1 MKDND
6 IAWDIR
12 FGLPNPEYLEYASR
26 FLLYNKNLRVDPFGL
41 SISGDKIKSAYV
53 QRQGLDNRISPYKRR
68 IILGPPGSGKTAFV
82 HWQGLEISSR
92 RLVVNLELT
101 PVIRDKNLGN
111 NDVIAN
117 ILKSNLLTAHIFNTY
132 WTQVLLD
139 DYIRGQ
145 FLENLRRNKEWMQ
158 MLRWF
163 YHQYPPMYPQITEE
177 FELMAWLSFPPE
189 NPFGVNISDESILNE
204 LVKFITKEIGSLKCL
219 YNSVH
224 VFIDNT
230 AILSGPEIHQLLRDF
245 ERLHNLTIPN
255 LYLDLLLNSTWE
267 KAVYELECVKKEHIA
282 LYNVPK
288 WTLDDLCKLLD
299 KRLEAWLGE
308 LIIEKNWKWTD
319 RLPDLSDT
327 ARRHFVDKIV
337 RAALCISEEHI
348 MDAPVHALKLTRGL
362 VAACA
367 DCWPQQFQR
376 PLANENIDAIIDVYH
391 QAILEEKND

>member
-1 MKDND
+1 MKNND

-12 FGLPNPEYLEYASR
+12 FGLPNPEYIEYASR
-26 FLLYNKNLRVDPFGL
+26 FLLYNENLRVDPFGL
-41 SISGDKIKSAYV
+41 AISDDKIKSAYV
-53 QRQGLDNRISPYKRR
+53 RRQGLDNRISPYKRR

-82 HWQGLEISSR
+82 HWQGLEISSK
-92 RLVVNLELT
+92 RLVVNLELN
-101 PVIRDKNLGN
+101 PVIKDKSLGN
-111 NDVIAN
+111 NGVVAN

-132 WTQVLLD
+132 WTQILLD
-139 DYIRGQ
+139 DYNRGQ
-145 FLENLRRNKEWMQ
+145 FLESLRRNKEWMQ

-177 FELMAWLSFPPE
+177 FELMAWLSLPPE
-189 NPFGVNISDESILNE
+189 NPFGANISDESVLYE
-204 LVKFITKEIGSLKCL
+204 LVKFVTKEIGSLKCL
-219 YNSVH
+219 YNNVH

-230 AILSGPEIHQLLRDF
+230 AILSGPETHQLLRDF

-255 LYLDLLLNSTWE
+255 LYVDLLLNSAWE

-288 WTLDDLCKLLD
+288 WTLDNLRKLLD

-308 LIIEKNWKWTD
+308 LILEENWEWTD

-327 ARRHFVDKIV
+327 ARRHCVDKILKE
-337 RAALCISEEHI
+337 ALCISEEHI

-367 DCWPQQFQR
+367 GCWPQQFQS
-376 PLANENIDAIIDVYH
+376 PLTNKGIDILIEIYR
-391 QAILEEKND
+391 QAILEEEK